1 MCMSNKDTILGA
13 INSFGSVGIK
23 KSDLKKKYSIDNF
36 DSIIDELLRED
47 KVCISKK
54 GSFLYC
60 WGKDFFLGYLLNSDL
75 KFKYLFEYIINVQN
89 KINNYS
95 DSIFKYIENLDC
107 ELVGIRNSFNNIENK
122 IDNIKIESQNIESK
136 NTVSLE
142 LFKENFDSV
151 LMEKSTSIGWVE
163 LSSIKTEICNICD
176 ITNNE
181 FYNYVSDVT
190 ELHPERYELS
200 SGGFEGVV
208 LRGIVHGFVRCI

>member
-13 INSFGSVGIK
+13 INSFGSGGIK
-23 KSDLKKKYSIDNF
+23 KSDLKKKYSIDNL
-36 DSIIDELLRED
+36 DSIIDELVRED

-54 GSFLYC
+54 GTFLYC

-107 ELVGIRNSFNNIENK
+107 ELVQIRNSFNNIENK
-122 IDNIKIESQNIESK
+122 IENIKIQSQNRDVK

-142 LFKENFDSV
+142 FFTKNFDSV

-163 LSSIKTEICNICD
+163 LSSVKAEICD
-176 ITNNE
+176 ICDISDKE
-181 FYNYVSDVT
+181 FYNYVSAIT
-190 ELHPERYELS
+190 ELHPEKYELS
-200 SGGFEGVV
+200 SGGFEGVI

>member
-1 MCMSNKDTILGA
+1 MSNKDTILGT

-60 WGKDFFLGYLLNSDL
+60 WGKEFFLGYLLNSDL

-107 ELVGIRNSFNNIENK
+107 ELVEIRNSFNNIENK
-122 IDNIKIESQNIESK
+122 IDNIKIESQNIDSK

>member
-1 MCMSNKDTILGA
+1 MSNKDTILGA

-60 WGKDFFLGYLLNSDL
+60 WGKEFFLGYLLNSDL

-107 ELVGIRNSFNNIENK
+107 ELVEIRNSFNNIENK
-122 IDNIKIESQNIESK
+122 IDNINIESQNIESK

-190 ELHPERYELS
+190 ELYPERYELS

>member
-13 INSFGSVGIK
+13 INSFGSGGIK

-36 DSIIDELLRED
+36 DSIIDELLHED

-60 WGKDFFLGYLLNSDL
+60 WGKDFFLGYLLNSDI

-107 ELVGIRNSFNNIENK
+107 ELVEIKNSFNNIENK
-122 IDNIKIESQNIESK
+122 IDNIKIESRNIESK
-136 NTVSLE
+136 KTVSLE

-163 LSSIKTEICNICD
+163 LSSIKTEICDICD

-208 LRGIVHGFVRCI
+208 LRGIVHGYVRCI

>member
-23 KSDLKKKYSIDNF
+23 KGDLKKKYSIDNF